1 MTQAQPGEIGIAM
14 ITALLNGDRDGFNL
28 VVSELDGGNAE
39 AVAILAR
46 LSETMIAMIAD
57 LLDIDSEEA
66 LRRIATSI
74 ALAI

>member
-14 ITALLNGDRDGFNL
+14 ITALLHGDREGFNF
-28 VVSELDGGNAE
+28 VVSELEGGNAQ

-57 LLDIDSEEA
+57 LLGVEPDEA
-66 LRRIATSI
+66 LMKIAASI
-74 ALAI
+74 ALGS